1 MAQVEQIYRFMML
14 ADLFKRKKNGVSYK
28 EAYDFLEKEF
38 DKKGFELKFSEK
50 TFKRDRTQI
59 FELLEMES
67 SYSRTDKNFKITE
80 REYDLES
87 ENIVDNVLL
96 IDAYRQTKGKSGIM
110 LFQKRKARGL
120 DHLNGLLHAIQN
132 RKIISFDYHK
142 FWEEKAEKRVVESYA
157 LKEFNDRWYLLA
169 NEKHKEGFLLKTFGL
184 DRISALEIHHSTFKR
199 QEIDAEEIFRNSFGI
214 ISTYGENPQKIL
226 LSFDAVQG
234 KYIKSLPLHY
244 SQEVVSENKEKL
256 VIKLF
261 LVPTFDFIQEILS
274 HSELVEVISPKSLR
288 NEVKD
293 RIDMMRE
300 VYSK

>member
-1 MAQVEQIYRFMML
+1 M
-14 ADLFKRKKNGVSYK
+14 
-28 EAYDFLEKEF
+28 
-38 DKKGFELKFSEK
+38 
-50 TFKRDRTQI
+50 
-59 FELLEMES
+59 
-67 SYSRTDKNFKITE
+67 
-80 REYDLES
+80 
-87 ENIVDNVLL
+87 
-96 IDAYRQTKGKSGIM
+96 
-110 LFQKRKARGL
+110 
-120 DHLNGLLHAIQN
+120 
-132 RKIISFDYHK
+132 
-142 FWEEKAEKRVVESYA
+142 VESYA

-169 NEKHKEGFLLKTFGL
+169 NEKHKESFLLKTFGL
-184 DRISALEIHHSTFKR
+184 DRISGLEIHHSTFKR
-199 QEIDAEEIFRNSFGI
+199 QQIDAEEIFRNSFRI
-214 ISTYGENPQKIL
+214 ISTYGENPQEIL